1 MIIFGSDAITFAVQ
15 IIKYHG
21 TSEYVIRQIKMQKKL
36 KILKIF
42 CEIMFKHKKARVYIN
57 HNSERHIKTA
67 LE

>member
-21 TSEYVIRQIKMQKKL
+21 ASVYVIRKIKMQKK
-36 KILKIF
+36 LKIF

-57 HNSERHIKTA
+57 HNSERYIKTA